1 MEATVYEN
9 IRRIRIEKKIS
20 QENMANQLSIS
31 QAYYSK
37 IERGLKSITLK
48 RLIRIGEIL
57 DIEPQELLKSL

>member
-1 MEATVYEN
+1 MEATIYEN

-20 QENMANQLSIS
+20 QEYMANQLSIS

-48 RLIRIGEIL
+48 RFIRISEIL